1 MIPELYIVGAGG
13 FGRELYCWLK
23 DLAGWGRD
31 WTFAGFLDDNLA
43 ALDEFKYDGQVVA
56 PAHDYVPRAGQVFAC
71 GIGNV
76 AIKEKV
82 CGPLLARGANFLT
95 VVHPRAVVGANVE
108 LGAGAVICP
117 GVVLTCDIK
126 VGEMAMLNLHSSIG
140 HDVSIGKWTT
150 LSPQS
155 NLNGGV
161 TVGASVFLG
170 SGAVILPGHSVGD
183 SALVGAGSVVMRD
196 VKRGQ
201 SVFGN
206 PARVFNQAAL

>member
-1 MIPELYIVGAGG
+1 MIPDLYIVGAGG

-23 DLAGWGRD
+23 DLAAWGRD
-31 WTFAGFLDDNLA
+31 WEFVGFLDDNLS
-43 ALDEFKYDGQVVA
+43 ALDDFEYNGQVVA
-56 PAHDYVPRAGQVFAC
+56 PIQDYVPRPGQVFVC

-82 CGPLLARGANFLT
+82 CAPLLASGANFLT
-95 VVHPRAVVGANVE
+95 VVHPSAVVGANVA

-117 GVVLTCDIK
+117 GAILTCDIK
-126 VGEMAMLNLHSSIG
+126 VGEMAMINLHSSIG

-161 TVGASVFLG
+161 TIGAGVFLG
-170 SGAVILPGHSVGD
+170 SSAVILPGHTVGD
-183 SALVGAGSVVMRD
+183 RALVGAGSVVMRD
-196 VKRGQ
+196 VKCGQ

-206 PARVFNQAAL
+206 PARVFNQASH